1 MITLLDVPLPITA
14 FILFSLLTIPT
25 IKVIRRR
32 KSRKTALELCWF
44 LAVFIVSS
52 ITVANIALKYYTEP
66 SPKPFLN
73 ISLIRGSSAIFSS
86 MFLVDAVSVYMAII
100 FTGVGAV
107 TTLYSLF
114 SIGSTEELSERY
126 FAVMLMIIGCVIGT
140 ALAGDLLTLFIFG
153 KQPRLAQAS

>member
-1 MITLLDVPLPITA
+1 MITLLDVSLPITA
-14 FILFSLLTIPT
+14 FVLFSLLTMPT
-25 IKVIRRR
+25 IKVIRKR
-32 KSRKTALELCWF
+32 KSGKTALELCWF

-52 ITVANIALKYYTEP
+52 ITVANIALKYYAEP

-73 ISLIRGSSAIFSS
+73 ISLIGGSSAIFSS
-86 MFLVDAVSVYMAII
+86 TFLVDAVSVYMAII
-100 FTGVGAV
+100 FTGVSAI

-114 SIGSTEELSERY
+114 SIGSTGELSERY
-126 FAVMLMIIGCVIGT
+126 YAVMLMIIGCVIGT